1 MKPRLFVVMLLAFA
15 LVIVLGIGGMVGF
28 FGLSVAVGMRQQAQ
42 DTQVA
47 SVDLAATEA
56 RYVRVLQDYYAERGS
71 WDGVRQALRNSDLNA
86 GPVILG
92 YTVVDESGKIVA
104 SSQFGPPLPPP
115 APGAGTPI
123 EVGGQRVG
131 AFVVNVNRTTMSGI
145 ADWPSRVARG
155 LLSGG
160 LGLAAV
166 LLALATFFSSRI
178 STPLRRLT
186 RATQAMAAGD
196 MSVRVAGYRVR
207 EIDDLAQ
214 SFNAMADSLVLADQ
228 QRRQLT
234 ADVAHELRTPLSII
248 KGRLEGIQDGVYQ
261 PTPEQVSTLLG
272 ETALLE
278 RMIEDLRVL
287 AMADAGQLPLY
298 PEPMDPIDLLYDVA
312 DSFEVESNERGVAI
326 SVAAPDDLPELY
338 ADPQRIAQVL
348 GNLVSNALRHTPAG
362 GAITLA
368 VEAPEDQVGL
378 CFSVADTGS
387 GIASDDLPHIFD
399 RFWRA
404 DRARS
409 RSSGGAGLGLAIV
422 RRIVEAHKGTIWATS
437 TIAQGTTIT
446 FTLPFEQPETHT
458 ESVKHAIGVR

>member
-1 MKPRLFVVMLLAFA
+1 
-15 LVIVLGIGGMVGF
+15 
-28 FGLSVAVGMRQQAQ
+28 
-42 DTQVA
+42 
-47 SVDLAATEA
+47 
-56 RYVRVLQDYYAERGS
+56 
-71 WDGVRQALRNSDLNA
+71 
-86 GPVILG
+86 
-92 YTVVDESGKIVA
+92 
-104 SSQFGPPLPPP
+104 
-115 APGAGTPI
+115 
-123 EVGGQRVG
+123 
-131 AFVVNVNRTTMSGI
+131 
-145 ADWPSRVARG
+145 
-155 LLSGG
+155 
-160 LGLAAV
+160 
-166 LLALATFFSSRI
+166 
-178 STPLRRLT
+178 
-186 RATQAMAAGD
+186 
-196 MSVRVAGYRVR
+196 MSVRVASHRVR

-298 PEPMDPIDLLYDVA
+298 PEPMNPIDLLYDVA

-326 SVAAPDDLPELY
+326 TVAAPEHLPELY
-338 ADPQRIAQVL
+338 ADPQRIAQVM

-362 GAITLA
+362 GALTLA
-368 VEAPEDQVGL
+368 VEAPEDEPVGL
-378 CFSVADTGS
+378 RFSVSDTGA
-387 GIASDDLPHIFD
+387 GIAPDDLPHIFD

-422 RRIVEAHKGTIWATS
+422 RRIVEAHAGTIWATS
-437 TIAQGTTIT
+437 SIGKGTTIT
-446 FTLPFEQPETHT
+446 FTLPFEQPEPLA
-458 ESVKHAIGVR
+458 EPAKHAIAMR